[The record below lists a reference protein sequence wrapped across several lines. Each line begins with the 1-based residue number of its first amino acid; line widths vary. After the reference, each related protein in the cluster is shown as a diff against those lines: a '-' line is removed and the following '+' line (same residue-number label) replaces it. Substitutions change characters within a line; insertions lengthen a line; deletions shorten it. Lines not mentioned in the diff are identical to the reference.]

1 MLSFRQPFSR
11 PRTSVL
17 LLATILVVA
26 CTGNRD
32 RHTLAQLRGVE
43 PDLADVEI
51 DHEID
56 QAMAGYRKFLAEAPK
71 SSLTP
76 EAMRRLADLNLEK
89 EYGFLGE
96 ASHAEESQTSLPVP
110 DRTDR
115 VSEIEGRSPAVPDV
129 GRESDR
135 DFEDRIASESVDP
148 FSNEPIDLEL
158 PVDVAADSAGPLEA
172 IKLYDEILATYPNY
186 PHNDQV
192 LYQKARAYEE
202 LGRVDE
208 AIEVATLLVSQYPES
223 RHLDELQFRRGEYL
237 FTRKK
242 MLAAEEAYASI
253 VAHGPGTG
261 YYELALYKLGW
272 TLYKQMLL
280 DEAVLHYITL
290 LDYKTSIEYDFD
302 QTEDE
307 TDSQRIAD
315 TYRVI
320 SLCFSDLGGA
330 EAVASFFTANGPR
343 DYESRVYRN
352 LGEFYLE
359 KLRYN
364 DAATVYEAFVDLY
377 PVHRSSPHFS
387 MRVVEIYEAGN
398 FPKLVLDS
406 KKAFTVDYGLE
417 SRYWQHFQAEDAP
430 EVLDY
435 LKSNLKDLA
444 NHYHALYQN
453 PEIPEE
459 RPAHFA
465 ESSRWYREYLSS
477 FPDTPETPGIN
488 YQFADLLLE
497 NDDFDL
503 AAQEYEHIAYD
514 YAQHERSAAAGYAA
528 IFARREHLKQ
538 VADTDQEPT
547 RRSVVAS
554 TLRFVDGFP
563 EHEHAPAVL
572 AAAVDDLYVL
582 GEFETTIATA
592 KRLIDRYPNSEMSV
606 RRSAWT
612 VIAHSSF
619 DIESFEAAEQAYVR
633 VLEMTAPDDDTAPD
647 VMNNLAAAIY
657 KQAEQ
662 ANSAEDFRTA
672 ADHFL
677 RISKAA
683 PLSDIGPIAQ
693 YDAGAALIRLKDLSG
708 AAEVFESFRTSNPN
722 HELHRET
729 TRQLAFVYRE
739 EKNFSRAAEEY
750 ERVAEEAEVPEL
762 RREALLVAGDLY
774 EKAELLDRAL
784 NAYRVFVTDFTDPI
798 EPVVVTRFKMAELYE
813 QLGNVENHHAEL
825 RKIVMMDRA
834 AGEARTDGVRVLAA
848 KSALILA
855 EVHFRAFEEVELVQ
869 PFEASLQ
876 KKKLR
881 MDAALSV
888 LSGLVDYEV
897 GEVTAA
903 ATFYMASVYGE
914 FSRALLESE
923 RPTDLTPAEQQEYE
937 EVLEE
942 EAYPFEE
949 QAIDVH
955 MKNLELM
962 SAGVFNVWI
971 EKSLSRLA
979 VVMPGRYAKF
989 EESSDLIELVE
1000 SYSYRTPVSLVPTVI
1015 ADAAGEAD
1023 AGVEADVAGETV
1035 FEDTSELAE
1044 VADESDAVVMKESSA
1059 AEIPVEEVEP
1069 DMPEQSAEAPLPAA
1083 PMPTGISI
1091 EEVPADL
1098 EIETNAQSEE
1108 VNDVELN

>member
-1 MLSFRQPFSR
+1 LRRHLSALFFATML
-11 PRTSVL
+11 VL
-17 LLATILVVA
+17 A
-26 CTGNRD
+26 CTGNPD
-32 RHTLAQLRGVE
+32 RRTLAQLREVE
-43 PDLADVEI
+43 PDLAEVEI
-51 DHEID
+51 DAGID
-56 QAMAGYRKFLAEAPK
+56 QAMAGYRKFLEEAPK

-76 EAMRRLADLNLEK
+76 EAMRRLADLKLEK
-89 EYGFLGE
+89 EYGVLE
-96 ASHAEESQTSLPVP
+96 EVSRSEESQASLPTP
-110 DRTDR
+110 DRTERASD
-115 VSEIEGRSPAVPDV
+115 EEGRSPAGDDV
-129 GRESDR
+129 DRESDQ
-135 DFEDRIASESVDP
+135 DFEERVASENLAPTSSEGMDV
-148 FSNEPIDLEL
+148 EL
-158 PVDVAADSAGPLEA
+158 PGDTTADSDGPLEA
-172 IKLYDEILATYPNY
+172 IKLYDEILAAYPNY

-208 AIEVATLLVSQYPES
+208 AIEVAALLISEYPES
-223 RHLDELQFRRGEYL
+223 RHLDELQFRRGEYF

-242 MLAAEEAYASI
+242 MFEAEKAYSSI
-253 VAHGPGTG
+253 VAHGPGSG

-272 TLYKQMLL
+272 TFYKQMFL
-280 DEAVLHYITL
+280 DEAVNHYITL
-290 LDYKTSIEYDFD
+290 LDYKTSIGYDFD

-330 EAVASFFTANGPR
+330 EAVTSYFVTNGPR
-343 DYESRVYRN
+343 EYENRIYRH

-377 PVHRSSPHFS
+377 PIHRSSPHFS
-387 MRVVEIYEAGN
+387 MRVVEIYEAGR
-398 FPKLVLDS
+398 FPKLVVES
-406 KKAFTVDYGLE
+406 KKAFAASYGVE
-417 SRYWQHFQAEDAP
+417 SRYWQHFQAQDSP
-430 EVLDY
+430 EVLEY

-444 NHYHALYQN
+444 NHYHSLYQN
-453 PEIPEE
+453 PERLEE

-477 FPDTPETPGIN
+477 FPDAPETPGIH

-497 NDDFDL
+497 NDDFDV

-514 YAQHERSAAAGYAA
+514 YPQHEQSAAAGYAA
-528 IFARREHLKQ
+528 IFARREHLKRA
-538 VADTDQEPT
+538 ADTDQEPI
-547 RRSVVAS
+547 RRNVVAS

-572 AAAVDDLYVL
+572 GAAVDDLYTL
-582 GEFETTIATA
+582 EDFETAIATA
-592 KRLIDRYPNSEMSV
+592 QRLIDQYADSETSI

-619 DIESFEAAEQAYVR
+619 DIESFEAAEQAYIR
-633 VLEMTAPDDDTAPD
+633 VLEMTAPDDDTVPD
-647 VMNNLAAAIY
+647 VMNNLAATIY
-657 KQAEQ
+657 KQGEQ
-662 ANSAEDFRTA
+662 ANAAEDFRTA

-677 RISKAA
+677 RISEAA

-693 YDAGAALIRLKDLSG
+693 YDAGAALIRLKDFNG
-708 AAEVFESFRTSNPN
+708 ATEVFESFRTSNPD
-722 HELHRET
+722 HELRREA
-729 TRQLAFVYRE
+729 TRQLAFLYRE
-739 EKNFSRAAEEY
+739 EDNFSRAAEEY
-750 ERVAEEAEVPEL
+750 ERVAEEADEPEL

-784 NAYRVFVTDFTDPI
+784 STYKNFVTIFTDPI
-798 EPVVVTRFKMAELYE
+798 EPVVVTRFKMAELYD
-813 QLGNVENHHAEL
+813 QMGNVENHHAEL
-825 RKIVMMDRA
+825 RKIVMMDRV

-848 KSALILA
+848 KSALILS
-855 EVHFRAFEEVELVQ
+855 EVHFRSFEEVALVQ
-869 PFEASLQ
+869 PFEESLQ

-881 MDAALSV
+881 MDVALTEF
-888 LSGLVDYEV
+888 SGLVDYEV

-903 ATFYMASVYGE
+903 ATFYMAEVYGE

-923 RPTDLTPAEQQEYE
+923 RPSDLGPAERQAYE

-971 EKSLSRLA
+971 EKSLARLA
-979 VVMPGRYAKF
+979 IVMPGRYAKF
-989 EESSDLIELVE
+989 EESSGLIESVE
-1000 SYSYRTPVSLVPTVI
+1000 SYSYRTPISLVPAVI
-1015 ADAAGEAD
+1015 AVAADESEGEAES
-1023 AGVEADVAGETV
+1023 AETV
-1035 FEDTSELAE
+1035 EVEDVIVEVTE
-1044 VADESDAVVMKESSA
+1044 VADATDAAVETESSL
-1059 AEIPVEEVEP
+1059 AEAPVEEVEP
-1069 DMPEQSAEAPLPAA
+1069 DIPERSAVDPVPAA
-1083 PMPTGISI
+1083 PMPIGASEDETS
-1091 EEVPADL
+1091 EEL
-1098 EIETNAQSEE
+1098 EIETSALPEE
-1108 VNDVELN
+1108 ANDVEFD